1 MADILWNFQANIK
14 DLQALTLVGPTREN
28 LILDPLSVLHLDN
41 RLCIFSSFFAD
52 QQQRRQRLEL
62 DRQGHR
68 VPLHRTIREQCRHSR
83 KRKQRPGP
91 QKIDN
96 DDPNVG
102 GKRHERRR

>member
-1 MADILWNFQANIK
+1 MLFECLFFGPPLYIL
-14 DLQALTLVGPTREN
+14 
-28 LILDPLSVLHLDN
+28 
-41 RLCIFSSFFAD
+41 IFFTD